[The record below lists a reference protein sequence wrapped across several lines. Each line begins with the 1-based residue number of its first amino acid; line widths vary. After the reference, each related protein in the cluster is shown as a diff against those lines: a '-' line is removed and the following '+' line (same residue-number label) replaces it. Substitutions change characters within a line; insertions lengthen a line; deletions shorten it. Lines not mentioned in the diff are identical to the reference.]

1 MVKFLVHQLEYKV
14 PQILFGW
21 LEVPPSLTF
30 SCNENW
36 VIKTLEEIVET
47 ATAFN
52 TVVIYI

>member
-1 MVKFLVHQLEYKV
+1 MVKFLVHQLKYKV